1 MRRPEFIARQARCP
15 SGLLG
20 RVLARI
26 MASETAA
33 VNEKALELLQIE
45 PTDYVLEIGFG
56 HGRTVARAAALAWAG
71 VVSGIDVSH
80 DMVHLATRRNRPLIE
95 EGRVKLQQGDSV
107 RLPYDDGSFDGVY
120 AVHTVYFWSHPHEH
134 LREIH
139 RVMKDGARVV
149 LGFRSREDH
158 QAVANFPSTIYQF
171 YTGDEVS
178 GFLNDVGFSR
188 VQILNQRTSS
198 SVMTFGVA
206 HRLPS

>member
-20 RVLARI
+20 RVLAWI

-45 PTDYVLEIGFG
+45 PNDRILEIGFG

-80 DMVHLATRRNRPLIE
+80 EMVRMATRRNRRLIE
-95 EGRVKLQQGDSV
+95 EGRVELQQGDSV
-107 RLPYDDGSFDGVY
+107 RLPYDNGSFDGVY
-120 AVHTVYFWSHPHEH
+120 AVHTLYFWSHPHEH

-139 RVMKDGARVV
+139 RVMKDSARLV
-149 LGFRSREDH
+149 LGFRSREDN
-158 QAVANFPSTIYQF
+158 QAVADFPSPIYQF
-171 YTGDEVS
+171 YNGTEVV
-178 GFLNDVGFSR
+178 GFLNDSGFTR
-188 VQILNQRTSS
+188 IQILSHRTAS

-206 HRLPS
+206 HR